1 MQQRFFSL
9 ILILSSIAAFAQA
22 PAKKPTKDEVYH
34 AMATVII
41 SQSDSPISTV
51 KNVLGETLDV
61 GDSTINPKD
70 GKATVNVKDKNDG
83 DKSIP
88 MIFALQPDGLW
99 KWEQF
104 KNDFKFYPVERLF
117 PYAKG
122 ELTAS
127 RKSVDTV
134 YNQYLQAETNY
145 GDAAFKLLDTAKA
158 VLKKAPEAFAPL
170 NIAREAYKKA
180 QDSKEPDQVKN
191 AIRDLKTSIEP
202 LAHLADENEALKT
215 NDAFLRLSSELEGAK
230 NRTSSARKDYFTRIE
245 NYHAKLNQF
254 PFILVAYGL
263 GFTKIEPLLEPEQ

>member
-9 ILILSSIAAFAQA
+9 ILILSSFAAFAQA
-22 PAKKPTKDEVYH
+22 PAKKPTKDEIYH

-41 SQSDSPISTV
+41 AQSDSPISTV
-51 KNVLGETLDV
+51 KNVLGETLEV

-70 GKATVNVKDKNDG
+70 GKATVNIKDKNDG

-104 KNDFKFYPVERLF
+104 KNDFKFYPVDRLF
-117 PYAKG
+117 PYAKS
-122 ELTAS
+122 ELTAA
-127 RKSVDTV
+127 RKSVDMV
-134 YNQYLQAETNY
+134 YNQYLESENKY
-145 GDAAFKLLDTAKA
+145 GEAAFRFLDTAKA
-158 VLKKAPEAFAPL
+158 IIKKEPEALAPL
-170 NIAREAYKKA
+170 NISREALKKA
-180 QDSKEPDQVKN
+180 QEAKEPEPIKN

-202 LAHLADENEALKT
+202 LAHLADDNESLKT

-230 NRTSSARKDYFTRIE
+230 NRTSSARKDYFTSLE

-263 GFTKIEPLLEPEQ
+263 GFTKIEPLIEPEQ

>member
-22 PAKKPTKDEVYH
+22 PAKKPTKDEIYH

-51 KNVLGETLDV
+51 KNVLGETLEV

-104 KNDFKFYPVERLF
+104 KNDFKFYPVDRLF
-117 PYAKG
+117 PYAKS
-122 ELTAS
+122 ELTAA
-127 RKSVDTV
+127 RKSVDNV
-134 YNQYLQAETNY
+134 YNQYLESENKY
-145 GDAAFKLLDTAKA
+145 GEAAFKLLDTAKA
-158 VLKKAPEAFAPL
+158 IIKKEPEALAPL
-170 NIAREAYKKA
+170 NISREALKKA
-180 QDSKEPDQVKN
+180 QEAKESEPIKN

-230 NRTSSARKDYFTRIE
+230 NRTSSARKDYFTSLE